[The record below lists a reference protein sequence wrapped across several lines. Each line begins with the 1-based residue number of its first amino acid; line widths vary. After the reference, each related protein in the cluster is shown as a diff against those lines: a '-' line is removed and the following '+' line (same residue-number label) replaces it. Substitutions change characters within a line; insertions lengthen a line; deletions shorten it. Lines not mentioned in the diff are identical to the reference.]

1 MNELTS
7 NVNWLAVIIG
17 TIVSFIIG
25 WLWYSPILFGTKW
38 AEGSGVELGTASS
51 MPVAAMVIQLLST
64 FFMSLLVG
72 ITAAQNA
79 LATIIL
85 IILTIAGFVM
95 SVGLFVKKSTFAV
108 LVDGGFIVIMGVVM
122 IIIQGIF

>member
-25 WLWYSPILFGTKW
+25 WLWYSPILFGKKW

-51 MPVAAMVIQLLST
+51 MPVAAMVTQLVST
-64 FFMSLLVG
+64 FFLALLVG

-85 IILTIAGFVM
+85 IVLTIAGFVM

>member
-25 WLWYSPILFGTKW
+25 WLWYSPILFGKKW

-51 MPVAAMVIQLLST
+51 MPVAAMVTQLVST
-64 FFMSLLVG
+64 FFLALLVG
-72 ITAAQNA
+72 VTAAQNA

-85 IILTIAGFVM
+85 IVLTIAGFVM

-108 LVDGGFIVIMGVVM
+108 LVDGGFIVTMGVVM
-122 IIIQGIF
+122 VIIQGIF

>member
-25 WLWYSPILFGTKW
+25 WLWYSPVLFGRKW

-51 MPVAAMVIQLLST
+51 MPVAAMMMQLVST
-64 FFMSLLVG
+64 FFLALLVG

-85 IILTIAGFVM
+85 IVLTIAGFVM
-95 SVGLFVKKSTFAV
+95 SVGLFAKKSTFAV

-122 IIIQGIF
+122 VIIQGIF

>member
-25 WLWYSPILFGTKW
+25 WLWYSPILFGKKW
-38 AEGSGVELGTASS
+38 AEGSGVEFGTASS
-51 MPVAAMVIQLLST
+51 MPVAAMVTQLVST
-64 FFMSLLVG
+64 FFLALLVG
-72 ITAAQNA
+72 VTAAQNA

>member
-25 WLWYSPILFGTKW
+25 WLWYSPILFGKKW

-51 MPVAAMVIQLLST
+51 MPVAAMVTQLVST
-64 FFMSLLVG
+64 FFLALLVG
-72 ITAAQNA
+72 VTAAQNA

-85 IILTIAGFVM
+85 VVLTIAGFVM

-122 IIIQGIF
+122 VIIQGIF

>member
-25 WLWYSPILFGTKW
+25 WLWYSPILFGKKW

-51 MPVAAMVIQLLST
+51 MPIAAMVTQLVST
-64 FFMSLLVG
+64 FFLALLVG
-72 ITAAQNA
+72 VTAAQNA

-85 IILTIAGFVM
+85 VVLTIAGFVM
-95 SVGLFVKKSTFAV
+95 SVGLFVKKSTFAI

>member
-25 WLWYSPILFGTKW
+25 WLWYSPILFGKKW

-51 MPVAAMVIQLLST
+51 MPVAAMVTQLVST
-64 FFMSLLVG
+64 FFLALLVG
-72 ITAAQNA
+72 VTAAQNA

-85 IILTIAGFVM
+85 VVLTIAGFVM
-95 SVGLFVKKSTFAV
+95 SVGLFVKKSTFAI

>member
-25 WLWYSPILFGTKW
+25 WLWYSPILFGKKW
-38 AEGSGVELGTASS
+38 AEGSSVELGSASS
-51 MPVAAMVIQLLST
+51 MPVAAMVTQLIST
-64 FFMSLLVG
+64 FFMALLVG

>member
-25 WLWYSPILFGTKW
+25 WLWYSPVLFGKKW

-51 MPVAAMVIQLLST
+51 MPIAAMVTQLVST
-64 FFMSLLVG
+64 FFLALLVG

-85 IILTIAGFVM
+85 IVLTIAGFVM

>member
-17 TIVSFIIG
+17 AIVSFIIG
-25 WLWYSPILFGTKW
+25 WLWYSPILFGKKW

-51 MPVAAMVIQLLST
+51 MPVAAMVTQLVST
-64 FFMSLLVG
+64 FFLALLVG
-72 ITAAQNA
+72 VTAAQNA

-85 IILTIAGFVM
+85 IVLTIAGFVM

-108 LVDGGFIVIMGVVM
+108 LVDGGFIVTMGVVM
-122 IIIQGIF
+122 VIIQGIF

>member
-1 MNELTS
+1 MSELTS

-25 WLWYSPILFGTKW
+25 WLWYSPILFGKKW

-51 MPVAAMVIQLLST
+51 MPVAAMVTQLVST
-64 FFMSLLVG
+64 FFLALLVG
-72 ITAAQNA
+72 VTAAQNA

-85 IILTIAGFVM
+85 IVLTIAGFVM
-95 SVGLFVKKSTFAV
+95 SVGLFFKKSTFAV

-122 IIIQGIF
+122 VIIQGIF

>member
-25 WLWYSPILFGTKW
+25 WLWYSPILFGKKW

-51 MPVAAMVIQLLST
+51 MPIAAMVTQLVST
-64 FFMSLLVG
+64 FFLALLVG
-72 ITAAQNA
+72 VTAAQNA

-85 IILTIAGFVM
+85 IVLTIAGFVM
-95 SVGLFVKKSTFAV
+95 SVGLFVKKSTFAI

>member
-17 TIVSFIIG
+17 AIVSFIIG
-25 WLWYSPILFGTKW
+25 WLWYSPILFGKKW

-51 MPVAAMVIQLLST
+51 MPVAAMVTQLVST
-64 FFMSLLVG
+64 FFLALLVG
-72 ITAAQNA
+72 VTAAQNA

-85 IILTIAGFVM
+85 IVLTIAGFVM

>member
-1 MNELTS
+1 MSELTS

-17 TIVSFIIG
+17 TVVSFIIG
-25 WLWYSPILFGTKW
+25 WLWYSPVLFGKKW

-51 MPVAAMVIQLLST
+51 MPVAAMVTQLVST
-64 FFMSLLVG
+64 FFLALLVG
-72 ITAAQNA
+72 VTAAQNA

-85 IILTIAGFVM
+85 IILTIAGFAM
-95 SVGLFVKKSTFAV
+95 SVGLFGKKSTFAI

>member
-7 NVNWLAVIIG
+7 NVNWLAVVIG

-25 WLWYSPILFGTKW
+25 WLWYSPILFGKKW

-51 MPVAAMVIQLLST
+51 MPVAAMVTQLVST
-64 FFMSLLVG
+64 FFLALLVG

-85 IILTIAGFVM
+85 IILTVAGFVM
-95 SVGLFVKKSTFAV
+95 SVGLFVKKSTFAI